1 MTQHKLSTNDNPF
14 DPFEDFDNWYLYD
27 IEYGYYSCSKL
38 DRIVKIKDDFTEIEI
53 SQETER
59 AIDAIIKNDFTDKFI
74 KVTRTFPDLE

>member
-38 DRIVKIKDDFTEIEI
+38 DRIVKIKDDFTDTCILESIYVIIEP
-53 SQETER
+53 S
-59 AIDAIIKNDFTDKFI
+59 
-74 KVTRTFPDLE
+74 